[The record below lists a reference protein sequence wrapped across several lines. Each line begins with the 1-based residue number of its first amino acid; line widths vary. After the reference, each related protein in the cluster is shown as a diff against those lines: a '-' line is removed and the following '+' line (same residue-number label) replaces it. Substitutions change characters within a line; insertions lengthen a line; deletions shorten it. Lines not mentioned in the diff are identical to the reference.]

1 MKKIILL
8 IAFICLNSL
17 YVVAQDKDAEEIKNL
32 LETQR
37 QAWNNNDIET
47 FMEGYWKSEDL
58 KFYGKGGVVYGWDNT
73 LARYKKAYPTIEHFG
88 TLEFVLN
95 DITKINKDAYYVLG
109 EFHLK
114 RSIGNADGIFM
125 LVLKKIDGQWKIIA
139 DTSS

>member
-8 IAFICLNSL
+8 IAFICLNSITIE
-17 YVVAQDKDAEEIKNL
+17 AQNKDTDEIKNL

-37 QAWNNNDIET
+37 QAWNNNDIEL

-73 LARYKKAYPTIEHFG
+73 LARYKKAYPTKEHFG

-95 DITKINKDAYYVLG
+95 DISMINKGAYYVLG

-114 RSIGNADGIFM
+114 RSMGNADGIFM
-125 LVLKKIDGQWKIIA
+125 LVLKKIKGEWKIIA

>member
-1 MKKIILL
+1 MKKIIVF
-8 IAFICLNSL
+8 IAFISLNSF
-17 YVVAQDKDAEEIKNL
+17 YMVGQNKDVEEIKHL

-37 QAWNNNDIET
+37 QAWNNHDIET

-58 KFYGKGGVVYGWDNT
+58 KFYGKNGVTYGWDNT
-73 LARYKKAYPTIEHFG
+73 LARYKKAYPTKEHFG

-95 DITKINKDAYYVLG
+95 DISSINKDAYYVLG

-125 LVLKKIDGQWKIIA
+125 LVLKKIKGEWKIIA

>member
-1 MKKIILL
+1 MG
-8 IAFICLNSL
+8 FICINFMTIA
-17 YVVAQDKDAEEIKNL
+17 AQDKDKEEIKNL

-37 QAWNNNDIET
+37 QAWNNNDLEL
-47 FMEGYWKSEDL
+47 FMEGYWKSEEL
-58 KFYGKGGVVYGWDNT
+58 KFYGKGGVIHGWDNT
-73 LARYKKAYPTIEHFG
+73 LARYKKAYPTKEHFG

-95 DITKINKDAYYVLG
+95 DISMITKGAYYVLG

-125 LVLKKIDGQWKIIA
+125 LVLKKIKGEWKIIA